1 MLWFSYFHNGKHL
14 IKGKVE
20 KGILSHIFRDFGERV
35 ATAKH
40 SKGKQAARSEEM
52 KYAVCCALS
61 CEKETS

>member
-1 MLWFSYFHNGKHL
+1 MLGFSYFHNGKHL

-40 SKGKQAARSEEM
+40 SKGK
-52 KYAVCCALS
+52 
-61 CEKETS
+61 